1 MNNNN
6 IIPISVVVAIT
17 ALLAALASV
26 KVAAVAFPIVAAVVG
41 YITAATVLLMAA
53 GDYRANGRSYS
64 A

>member
-17 ALLAALASV
+17 AILAALASV
-26 KVAAVAFPIVAAVVG
+26 KVAAVTFPIVAAAVG
-41 YITAATVLLMAA
+41 YITAATVILMAA